1 MKKVCFITSHLM
13 SGSDLLFDALDQ
25 NPRVH
30 GFRFDRPYVDVPAIA
45 ELTYKRHKLNNEA
58 AVYMD
63 ELLFNHSLQTK
74 DAYKLCKFV
83 YVVRPPERVLN
94 ELVVAGYKPWAAC
107 NYYCYRLRRMCEMAK
122 RTPGAVLLTYED
134 IITGRGLP
142 LVEEYL
148 NLKST
153 LEMTAT
159 KKGTGV
165 SSLVPLD
172 LVRHADR
179 AFNRYFHF
187 LCHQPVVFY
196 K

>member
-1 MKKVCFITSHLM
+1 M

-30 GFRFDRPYVDVPAIA
+30 GFRLDRPYVDVPAIL

-63 ELLFNHSLQTK
+63 ELLFNYSLQTK

-83 YVVRPPERVLN
+83 YVVRPPERALN
-94 ELVVAGYKPWAAC
+94 ELVVDGYKPWAAC

-134 IITGRGLP
+134 IVTGRGFP

-148 NLKST
+148 NLKT
-153 LEMTAT
+153 KLEVVPT
-159 KKGTGV
+159 KKGTSV
-165 SSLVPLD
+165 SSLVPSD

-187 LCHQPVVFY
+187 LCHQPIVFY